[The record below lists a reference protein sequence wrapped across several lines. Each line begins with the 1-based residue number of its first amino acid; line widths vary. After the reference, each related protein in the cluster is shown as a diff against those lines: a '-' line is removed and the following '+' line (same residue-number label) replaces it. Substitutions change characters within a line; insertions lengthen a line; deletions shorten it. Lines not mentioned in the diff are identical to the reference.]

1 MNRIYRLVW
10 SAATGSFLPV
20 PEFASARGKKS
31 ALCKR
36 AVAATVIAMGSI
48 FSVGAYAQVTPDVS
62 LGAVVVDPETQQQ
75 SRVVQLFKDENGL
88 TFAALTDDNSLFFT
102 SASASQPEGVGDW
115 KNVSA
120 DYDDTTHIL
129 RSLTFERTVTLQ
141 NGTEPT
147 TFVEKRVVNINLQG
161 PIDGNV
167 PGLPPGVNPPAGNE
181 NYVYSVASGQRG
193 KSGGD
198 GFGVRICFFRCAT
211 IGTSGK
217 DGQPGNNGPDNI
229 YVMEQNSPS
238 ITTTMENLAGIRVV
252 SAGGDGGK
260 GGNTYG
266 ALPGRAGGIGGNG
279 GFVSVDTNPE
289 TRITTSGTGASG
301 IFAQSRSGTG
311 GPGGTGYILSSG
323 GSGGGANSGKRVE
336 VRNRSQIDTLGHD
349 AHAIFAQS
357 RGGAAGQG
365 GDSFGLYSAAG
376 NSAQGGAGGEVM
388 VNNQGVLT
396 TRGERS
402 VGIYAQSVGGTGGY
416 GGDGGGLV
424 ASGGSGAPGGDSG
437 AVSVTN
443 SGSVS
448 TSGQNA
454 DAIFAQSVGGGGG
467 SGGSGGGLVALGGTG
482 NAGGSGG
489 EVVVSNSGVLQTRG
503 NSSRGLFAQS
513 LGGGG
518 GNAAST
524 SGLAAIGGSG
534 GGGGAAGAVNMTNSG
549 SITTSGD
556 RSDAVFA
563 QSIGGGGGNG
573 ASSGGMVS
581 VGGSGSGGGAGGAV
595 SVSLA
600 GGELSTAGVDARGI
614 FAQSVGGGGGNGGSA
629 TSGGAFG
636 SVGIGGSGSAGSN
649 GGLVTVD
656 LSGNAQIETLGDRA
670 TGVFAQSVG
679 GGGGSGGGAF
689 SAAIGAGGAASVAVG
704 GRGGAGGQG
713 GAVTLKST
721 GGTPVSIATGRS
733 PTLTNR
739 NRSGDDAAGVLL
751 QSVGGGGG
759 QGGYAIAIAASG
771 PASGS
776 PAGALALALG
786 GSGGEGGQGGQVTVG
801 EFDSFGRPTASGL
814 NGNVDTHGDRAT
826 GVALQSIGG
835 GGGNGGLSMS
845 VAAAA
850 SPVAAAGISIGVG
863 GSGGEG
869 GHGGNVTAALAT
881 DITTRGAQ
889 ATGLLAQSIGGGGG
903 NGGAALSG
911 AIALGGQGA
920 GTLGLSLGGDG
931 EAGGNGGEVKLWTG
945 ANTDITTSGLQSIGV
960 LAQSVGGGGGSGGM
974 AISTSAALSQ
984 QASASFGFGLGGHS
998 STGGNSASVFAT
1010 VQSAVS
1016 TTAAQSAA
1024 VVAQSV
1030 GGGGGNGGASISGT
1044 TGLSMNNAL
1053 GASMSVG
1060 GSGGKGGNAGNVTLE
1075 TTNAIETLGEDAA
1088 GVVAQSI
1095 GGGGGNG
1102 AMNMAASLSLAKA
1115 SAGSLSL
1122 GVGGS
1127 GGEGG
1132 QASAVTQ
1139 TVKGDVSTQGARST
1153 AVLAQS
1159 LGGGGGQ
1166 GGFNVSGALNLSG
1179 QSGASLGVGIGGF
1192 GGEGGQAGSVNTV
1205 VGGSS
1210 ERVIIATTGSEASG
1224 VVAQSI
1230 GGGGGQGGINVTGSM
1245 ALSTSDHTQA
1255 HVGVGIGGFGGMGGS
1270 GASVSTTVNADITA
1284 TGHGAT
1290 GVLAQS
1296 IGGGGG
1302 AGAINVTS
1310 QLGLNLSGSNHA
1322 AAMGVG
1328 GFGQGGGN
1336 ADAVS
1341 VNFAGSI
1348 NTRPTSLA
1356 DLTTL
1361 PVLTEATSRSDGLT
1375 AQSVGG
1381 GGGRGG
1387 FNISGGLSYTRGSSG
1402 AGRALVL
1409 GVGGFGGQG
1418 GDAGAVNVQASNVET
1433 IHAYGDGSSA
1443 VLASSIGGGG
1453 GDGGFNVS
1461 GGVSTDASIVM
1472 GVGGFG
1478 GNGGKAKDV
1487 SVHVNGALSV
1497 LAGKDNNQ
1505 DGAGIKA
1512 TSIGGGGG
1520 SGGLNMSSGLIT
1532 NKGASEVSVTLGIG
1546 GAGGTGQTSGAVT
1559 VNQSGSIITSGGQ
1572 THGILAQ
1579 SLAGGGGNGGLNVSK
1594 VAAMANPQSAGGY
1607 SDVTAVVGLGGHG
1620 GSGAHAERVLV
1631 TSTGNIQ
1638 THGDNARGILSQSLG
1653 GGGGMAGLNGA
1664 FAYTSKSS
1672 PMMVAVGGFGGNAGH
1687 GNEVTVNRGDA
1698 NQAAGLIQTFGTS
1711 AHGIDASSIG
1721 GGGGHA
1727 KVNVILGWTGAGG
1740 GDAQSGS
1747 GSGSGSEP
1755 AKTHPSY
1762 PGIDAQVFTNYDAV
1776 IAELSGRKNAKEA
1789 PAQDPSSSNPSGFAA
1804 QIAIGGAGGTAG
1816 NGDRVAV
1823 NNFGSIQTEHGH
1835 GIIATSVGGGGGNAS
1850 LNIGLMNAGAKGSSN
1865 RGLNLGIG
1873 GSPQSGGDGGE
1884 VIVNS
1889 QGDVSTAS
1897 TFSVGVL
1904 AQSIGGGGGNADLT
1918 LVNSDTNGGKLNL
1931 TLGRSGGTGGT
1942 GGSVSLASEGVV
1954 TTAGFLSY
1962 GLLAQSVGNGGGN
1975 SSTSSAAFGL
1985 PNTSDLPVR
1994 STSLSVGLGGGEG
2007 GAGGQVTM
2015 NVGGAVGTSGESAH
2029 AVFAQSVGGGGGNGG
2044 SAGTIVYKN
2053 GIVGLAVGGAGGQGG
2068 TGGQVQVNS
2077 SANVSTLGK
2086 SSVGVLAQS
2095 VGGGGGSGGMASAI
2109 GGQNKGSTVAINV
2122 GGGGGKGMTGG
2133 SVAVRNTGRITTQSE
2148 DAHGVLAQ
2156 SIGGGGGRAGTVLT
2170 MIANTD
2176 SEAATQIIMA
2186 VGGTGGK
2193 GGDGG
2198 TVDVANDSF
2207 IETFQT
2213 GSSGILAQS
2222 LGGGGGEASQLVQGV
2237 ATASHKGTK
2246 VNLGLGATGGE
2257 GGAGGAVSVTN
2268 TAGASS
2274 IRTHGDDAIGVL
2286 AMSIGGGGGLGSSVY
2301 NTSLSKPTGDDSE
2314 SHSVTLSLGGSGGE
2328 GGIGGAVGVS
2338 NNGSIHTSGKQAHGV
2353 FALSLGGGGG
2363 NGGMSFAGDFILGA
2377 RSGTDNDTRSSAFSI
2392 GGQGGDGNIGG
2403 AVNVVNTGHIQL
2415 DGRQS
2420 RGISAQSVGGGGGNG
2435 ALAVS
2440 ANASAIS
2447 LKAPTVAS
2455 LLNVGLGGSG
2465 GDGADGG
2472 NVNVR
2477 HQGSIVST
2485 GADSVGIFAQSIG
2498 GGGGSARSA
2507 ITSPVWM
2514 AADMAYE
2521 AVIGNRDGGTGEV
2534 GIVDVEALGDIF
2546 MLGDNSRAEL
2556 TQSINGGGG
2565 ELYHLIDISRAAV
2578 TAAQG
2583 GFDLPENQITD
2594 NEKIAQWSGLID
2606 LGGLDALEAF
2616 GQKIQIN
2623 RVGDT
2628 VTTGENSVGSM
2639 TQSIGA
2645 GGGMADL
2652 QIRADDA
2659 ASLAA
2664 RSTIG
2669 GRNAL
2674 RSSAGDI
2681 VLSRQGLV
2689 STKGAF
2695 SSGSLVQSIGGGGG
2709 VLNLTTTR
2717 TNHDATE
2724 TAANP
2729 GTGRS
2734 ILAAGGTGGTGN
2746 HGGSIKLDYEGD
2758 VLTNGG
2764 RAAGIVIQSLGGGGG
2779 QAHLS
2784 GMDSVSLGLG
2794 GREGAEGSGGNI
2806 DLSNTGLVRTEGT
2819 LSHGIVL
2826 QSIGG
2831 GGGWVSTDLAERAIS
2846 FERSAANSGN
2856 GGNVRLLQQGD
2867 VLAMGERAIGVLAQS
2882 VGGGGGIVDRVF
2894 MGASGGLG
2902 EAGAIDVDLQGSVL
2916 AVGSRG
2922 VGVFLQ
2928 SMGKQAG
2935 DNITLNLAAE
2945 QSVVFGGAGV
2955 GVWLSGGRDNSVTN
2969 RASILGIDGVQGM
2982 AVLAEGGNDDVRNE
2996 GLIEGNVSLGGGL
3009 NRLHNAEQARFYSGK
3024 TVDVGLGNL
3033 FTTDG
3038 YLAPGRDM
3046 VVQRTD
3052 ITGNFR
3058 QGASGIFAVDL
3069 DFTGDQRDQL
3079 VATGQADVQGRVV
3092 INPMNTRYVRSGKR
3106 VLPLVTTS
3114 DGVSEQAQLIAPRSA
3129 VATYGLAIAQS
3140 TILGLDV
3147 DVDFSPSKLNRNQ
3160 TSVGDYFNK
3169 VQATGGTTALAPYVE
3184 AIFAMPEVEQVAT
3197 IYNRISP
3204 EPYATQQTRRIA
3216 SSHMFASRLQSCK
3229 VATETFSFVE
3239 EGECSWVHIDN
3250 GSYQANATDQRVKE
3264 KGHIHSSST
3273 GAQRSIGQGR
3283 YAGFGFGFER
3293 ESTQGNGGLTRA
3305 DDETMQIG
3313 MVLKRIEGPQ
3323 KLSLAVNAGF
3333 SNRDSSRKIGL
3344 VDSDLTARASGVR
3357 TSTLSTHV
3365 RWSHD
3370 IQPTNW
3376 YVRRVFDFGVNYVHL
3391 HGFKEQDAGALNLH
3405 VPSQSD
3411 IRVLVQ
3417 PRIEVGAEIPLRN
3430 GTILRPYANA
3440 GFRYDLTSHPA
3451 RVKARLEGAES
3462 ETGLFT
3468 VAANN
3473 RRGMGTIE
3481 AGADVLFTRG
3491 QVLRVGYTGEIGD
3504 KTRSSRLMLKYSA
3517 KF

>member
-10 SAATGSFLPV
+10 STATGSFLPV
-20 PEFASARGKKS
+20 PEFASSRGKKS

-36 AVAATVIAMGSI
+36 AVAATVMAIGSL
-48 FSVGAYAQVTPDVS
+48 FLGGAYAQVTPDVS
-62 LGAVVVDPETQQQ
+62 LGAIVVDPETQQP
-75 SRVVQLFKDENGL
+75 SKVVQLFKDKSGS
-88 TFAALTDDNSLFFT
+88 TFAALTDNDSLFFT
-102 SASASQPEGVGDW
+102 TTSASQPEGKGDW
-115 KNVSA
+115 KVV
-120 DYDDTTHIL
+120 DQVYDDKQRIL

-141 NGTEPT
+141 NSTESETVVVDINIQGGT
-147 TFVEKRVVNINLQG
+147 
-161 PIDGNV
+161 DGNG
-167 PGLPPGVNPPAGNE
+167 PGLPPDINPPEGNE
-181 NYVYSVASGQRG
+181 GYVYKVATGQRG
-193 KSGGD
+193 SSGGD
-198 GFGVRICFFRCAT
+198 GFGVRICIIKCFT
-211 IGTSGK
+211 IGRSGQ
-217 DGQPGNNGPDNI
+217 DGQPGNTGPDNN
-229 YVMEQNSPS
+229 YVMAENSPN
-238 ITTTMENLAGIRVV
+238 IKTNMEGLAGIRVV

-266 ALPGRAGGIGGNG
+266 DLPGRSGGIGGDG
-279 GFVSVDTNPE
+279 GFVSVDTKSG
-289 TRITTSGTGASG
+289 TQITTSGNGASG

-311 GPGGTGYILSSG
+311 GPGGTAYILSSG
-323 GSGGGANSGKRVE
+323 GSGGGANSGGSVE
-336 VRNRSQIDTLGHD
+336 VRNRSQIDTFGND

-365 GDSFGLYSAAG
+365 GDSFGLYGVGG
-376 NSAQGGAGGEVM
+376 NSTQGGAGGNVM

-402 VGIYAQSVGGTGGY
+402 VGIYAQSIGGTGGY

-437 AVSVTN
+437 SVSVTN
-443 SGSVS
+443 SGRVS

-467 SGGSGGGLVALGGTG
+467 SGGGGGGLVTLGGTG
-482 NAGGSGG
+482 DAGGSGAA
-489 EVVVSNSGVLQTRG
+489 VVVSNSGTLQTSG
-503 NSSRGLFAQS
+503 ASSRGLFAQS

-518 GNAAST
+518 GNASST
-524 SGLAAIGGSG
+524 AGLAAIGGTG
-534 GGGGAAGAVNMTNSG
+534 GGGGSAGAVSVTNSG
-549 SITTSGD
+549 SITTYGD

-581 VGGSGSGGGAGGAV
+581 VGGSGAGGGSGGAV
-595 SVSLA
+595 TVSLA
-600 GGELSTAGVDARGI
+600 GGELSTAAGDARGI

-636 SVGIGGSGSAGSN
+636 SVGIGGSGSTGSN
-649 GGLVTVD
+649 GGLVTVE
-656 LSGNAQIETLGDRA
+656 LGGNAQIDTLGDRA

-713 GAVTLKST
+713 GNVTLQSS
-721 GGTPVSIATGRS
+721 GGLPVSIETGRS

-759 QGGYAIAIAASG
+759 QGGYAIAIAVSG

-776 PAGALALALG
+776 PAGALALSLG
-786 GSGGEGGQGGQVTVG
+786 GSGGKGGQGGQVTVG
-801 EFDSFGRPTASGL
+801 EFNAFGSTTGTVTSGL

-869 GHGGNVTAALAT
+869 GHGGYVTAALAT
-881 DITTRGAQ
+881 DITTRGTQ

-903 NGGAALSG
+903 NGGAALIG

-920 GTLGLSLGGDG
+920 GTLGLSLGGSG
-931 EAGGNGGEVKLWTG
+931 EAGGNGSDVKVWTG
-945 ANTDITTSGLQSIGV
+945 ANTGITTTGLQSIGV
-960 LAQSVGGGGGSGGM
+960 LAQSVGGGGGNGGL
-974 AISTSAALSQ
+974 AISTSGALSQ
-984 QASASFGFGLGGHS
+984 QASASFGFGLGGNS
-998 STGGNSASVFAT
+998 AVGGDSASVFAS

-1030 GGGGGNGGASISGT
+1030 GGGGGNGGTSISGT
-1044 TGLSMNNAL
+1044 AGLSMNNAL
-1053 GASMSVG
+1053 GASVSVG

-1075 TTNAIETLGEDAA
+1075 TTNAIETQGEDAA

-1102 AMNMAASLSLAKA
+1102 AMSISASLSLAKA

-1132 QASAVTQ
+1132 QASTVTQ
-1139 TVKGDVSTQGARST
+1139 TVKGDVSTEGARST

-1166 GGFNVSGALNLSG
+1166 GGFNVSGALNLSA

-1192 GGEGGQAGSVNTV
+1192 GGEGGQAASVTTY
-1205 VGGSS
+1205 VGRPS
-1210 ERVIIATTGSEASG
+1210 ERITIATTGSEASG

-1230 GGGGGQGGINVTGSM
+1230 GGGGGQGGINVTGNM
-1245 ALSTSDHTQA
+1245 ALSTSGPTQA
-1255 HVGVGIGGFGGMGGS
+1255 NVGVGVGGFGGMGGR
-1270 GASVSTTVNADITA
+1270 GASVSTTVDADITA
-1284 TGHGAT
+1284 AGQGAT

-1296 IGGGGG
+1296 VGGGGG
-1302 AGAINVTS
+1302 AGAINVTA
-1310 QLGLNLSGSNHA
+1310 QLGLDLSGSNHA
-1322 AAMGVG
+1322 AAIGVG
-1328 GFGQGGGN
+1328 GFGQGGGD
-1336 ADAVS
+1336 ADTVS

-1356 DLTTL
+1356 DITTL

-1381 GGGRGG
+1381 GGGRGS

-1418 GDAGAVNVQASNVET
+1418 GDAGAVNVQANNVET

-1453 GDGGFNVS
+1453 GEGGFNVA

-1478 GNGGKAKDV
+1478 GSGGKAKDV
-1487 SVHVNGALSV
+1487 SVNVNGALSV
-1497 LAGKDNNQ
+1497 IASKDNNQ

-1520 SGGLNMSSGLIT
+1520 SGGLNISSGLIT
-1532 NKGASEVSVTLGIG
+1532 NKGSSGVSVTLGIG

-1594 VAAMANPQSAGGY
+1594 VAALANPQSAGGY
-1607 SDVTAVVGLGGHG
+1607 SDVAAVVGVGGHG
-1620 GSGAHAERVLV
+1620 GAGAHAERVLV
-1631 TSTGNIQ
+1631 NSTGSIQ

-1672 PMMVAVGGFGGNAGH
+1672 PMMVAIGGFGGNAGN
-1687 GNEVTVNRGDA
+1687 GNEVTVNRGNA
-1698 NQAAGLIQTFGTS
+1698 NQAAGVIQTFGKR

-1721 GGGGHA
+1721 GGGGNA
-1727 KVNVILGWTGAGG
+1727 NVNVILGFTGAGG
-1740 GDAQSGS
+1740 GNDQSGS

-1776 IAELSGRKNAKEA
+1776 IAELSGRKSAKE
-1789 PAQDPSSSNPSGFAA
+1789 PPTQNQSSSSPSGFAA
-1804 QIAIGGAGGTAG
+1804 QIAIGGSGGTAG
-1816 NGDRVAV
+1816 DGDRVAV
-1823 NNFGSIQTEHGH
+1823 NNFGSIQAEHGH
-1835 GIIATSVGGGGGNAS
+1835 GIIATSLGGGGGNAS
-1850 LNIGLMNAGAKGSSN
+1850 LNIGLMLAGATGSSN

-1873 GSPQSGGDGGE
+1873 GSPQSGGAGGE

-1897 TFSVGVL
+1897 EFSVGVL

-1918 LVNSDTNGGKLNL
+1918 LLIADTNGGKLNL
-1931 TLGRSGGTGGT
+1931 TLGRTGGTGGT
-1942 GGSVSLASEGVV
+1942 GGSVSLASEGKV
-1954 TTAGFLSY
+1954 TTAGSMSY

-1994 STSLSVGLGGGEG
+1994 SASLSVGLAGGEG
-2007 GAGGQVTM
+2007 GAGGQVNM
-2015 NVGGAVGTSGESAH
+2015 NVRGAVSTSGASAH

-2044 SAGTIVYKN
+2044 SASTLVYKN
-2053 GIVGLAVGGAGGQGG
+2053 GIVGLAVGGEGGQGG
-2068 TGGQVQVNS
+2068 IGGQVQVDS
-2077 SANVSTLGK
+2077 SAIVSTQGK
-2086 SSVGVLAQS
+2086 SSVGILAQS
-2095 VGGGGGSGGMASAI
+2095 VGGGGGSGGMANAI
-2109 GGQNKGSTVAINV
+2109 GAQNKGSTVAINV
-2122 GGGGGKGMTGG
+2122 GGGGGEGMTGG

-2156 SIGGGGGRAGTVLT
+2156 SIGGGGGRAGMVLT
-2170 MIANTD
+2170 MLANKD
-2176 SEAATQIIMA
+2176 PEAATQISMA
-2186 VGGTGGK
+2186 VGGTGGQ
-2193 GGDGG
+2193 GGFGG
-2198 TVDVANDSF
+2198 NVEVANDSF

-2237 ATASHKGTK
+2237 ATVSHKGTK

-2257 GGAGGAVSVTN
+2257 GGSGGAVSVSN
-2268 TAGASS
+2268 TAGAST
-2274 IRTHGDDAIGVL
+2274 IRTHGDDAIGVM

-2301 NTSLSKPTGDDSE
+2301 STSLSKPTGDDSE

-2328 GGIGGAVGVS
+2328 GGIGGAVGVI
-2338 NNGSIHTSGKQAHGV
+2338 NNGTIHTSGQQAHGV

-2377 RSGTDNDTRSSAFSI
+2377 RSGTDNDTRSSAFSL

-2403 AVNVVNTGHIQL
+2403 AVNVVNTGHIRIE
-2415 DGRQS
+2415 GAQS

-2447 LKAPTVAS
+2447 LKTPTVAS

-2472 NVNVR
+2472 NVTVR
-2477 HQGSIVST
+2477 HTGNIVST

-2507 ITSPVWM
+2507 ITSPVW
-2514 AADMAYE
+2514 AAIDMAYQ
-2521 AVIGNRDGGTGEV
+2521 AVIGNRNGGTGKV
-2534 GIVDVEALGDIF
+2534 GIVDVNVLGDIT

-2556 TQSINGGGG
+2556 TQSVNGGGG
-2565 ELYHLIDISRAAV
+2565 ELSHFIDISRADV
-2578 TAAQG
+2578 AASQG
-2583 GFDLPENQITD
+2583 SFNLPENQGMV
-2594 NEKIAQWSGLID
+2594 NKKIAQWRGLID
-2606 LGGLDALEAF
+2606 LGGEAALDAS

-2628 VTTGENSVGSM
+2628 VTAGTNSVGSM

-2645 GGGMADL
+2645 GGGMADV
-2652 QIRADDA
+2652 QISADGA
-2659 ASLAA
+2659 ASLAT
-2664 RSTIG
+2664 RSTMG
-2669 GRNAL
+2669 GSNAM

-2681 VLSRQGLV
+2681 VLSRQGSVTTMGSL
-2689 STKGAF
+2689 
-2695 SSGSLVQSIGGGGG
+2695 SSGALVQSIGGGGG
-2709 VLNLTTTR
+2709 VLNLKTTR
-2717 TNHDATE
+2717 TNNDPAQTVF
-2724 TAANP
+2724 TPNN
-2729 GTGRS
+2729 GNST
-2734 ILAAGGTGGTGN
+2734 LAAGGAGGAVN
-2746 HGGSIKLDYEGD
+2746 HGGSIKLDYIGD
-2758 VLTNGG
+2758 VLTSGE
-2764 RAAGIVIQSLGGGGG
+2764 RATGIVIQSLGGGGG
-2779 QAHLS
+2779 QAHLT
-2784 GMDSVSLGLG
+2784 GMSSLSLSLG
-2794 GREGAEGSGGNI
+2794 GRDNAEGSGGDIN
-2806 DLSNTGLVRTEGT
+2806 LRNTGMVRTKGK

-2831 GGGWVSTDLAERAIS
+2831 GGGWISTDLAENAIS
-2846 FERSAANSGN
+2846 FERNTANSGH
-2856 GGNVRLLQQGD
+2856 GGNLRLQQKGD
-2867 VLAMGERAIGVLAQS
+2867 VLALGERSIGVLAQS

-2894 MGASGGLG
+2894 MGTAGGEG
-2902 EAGAIDVDLQGSVL
+2902 EAGAIDIDLQGNVL
-2916 AVGSRG
+2916 AMGSRG

-2928 SMGKQAG
+2928 SMGKQAV
-2935 DNITLNLAAE
+2935 DNITLNLAAK
-2945 QSVVFGGAGV
+2945 QAVTFGESGV

-2969 RASILGIDGVQGM
+2969 RASIFGIEGVQGM
-2982 AVLAEGGNDDVRNE
+2982 AVLSEGGNDQITNE
-2996 GLIEGNVSLGGGL
+2996 GVIEGNVSLGGGH
-3009 NRLHNAEQARFYSGK
+3009 NRLHNTEQARFYSGAI
-3024 TVDVGLGNL
+3024 VDVGRGNL
-3033 FTTDG
+3033 FATDG

-3058 QGASGIFAVDL
+3058 QGASGKFAADL
-3069 DFTGDQRDQL
+3069 DFTDDQIDQL
-3079 VATGQADVQGRVV
+3079 VVTGQADVKGSVV

-3106 VLPLVTTS
+3106 LLPLVNTS
-3114 DGVSEQAQLIAPRSA
+3114 DGVSEQAQLVVPRSA

-3140 TILGLDV
+3140 TTLGLDV
-3147 DVDFSPSKLNRNQ
+3147 NVDFSPSNLNRNQ

-3169 VQATGGTTALAPYVE
+3169 VQANGGTTALAPYVE
-3184 AIFAMPEVEQVAT
+3184 ALFAMPEVEQVAA
-3197 IYNRISP
+3197 IYDRISP
-3204 EPYATQQTRRIA
+3204 EPYATQQTRLIS
-3216 SSHMFASRLQSCK
+3216 SSHLFASRLQSCK
-3229 VATETFSFVE
+3229 VATENFSPID
-3239 EGECSWVHIDN
+3239 EGDCTWGHVDN
-3250 GSYQANATDQRVKE
+3250 GRYQVKASLQRVEE
-3264 KGHIHSSST
+3264 KGHTYALST
-3273 GAQRSIGQGR
+3273 GVQRSAGMGW
-3283 YAGFGFGFER
+3283 YAGFGFGLER
-3293 ESTQGNGGLTRA
+3293 ESTQGNGGLTRT

-3313 MVLKRIEGPQ
+3313 MVLKRIEGAER
-3323 KLSLAVNAGF
+3323 LSFTVNAAF
-3333 SNRDSSRKIGL
+3333 SNRNSTRKIGL
-3344 VDSDLTARASGVR
+3344 VDSELTARVSGLR
-3357 TSTLSTHV
+3357 TSTLSSYV
-3365 RWSHD
+3365 RWSRD
-3370 IQPTNW
+3370 IQPANW
-3376 YVRRVFDFGVNYVHL
+3376 YMRPMVDFGLNYVHL

-3411 IRVLVQ
+3411 LRVLVQ
-3417 PRIEVGAEIPLRN
+3417 PRVEVGVEIPLRN
-3430 GTILRPYANA
+3430 GVSLRSYANA
-3440 GFRYDLTSHPA
+3440 GLRYDLTNHPA
-3451 RVKARLEGAES
+3451 RVKVRLEGAEA

-3468 VAANN
+3468 VEENK
-3473 RRGMGTIE
+3473 RRGMGIFE
-3481 AGADVLFTRG
+3481 AGADVLFSPG
-3491 QVLRVGYTGEIGD
+3491 KVLRMGYTGEIGD
-3504 KTRSSRLMLKYSA
+3504 RARSSRLEFKYSA